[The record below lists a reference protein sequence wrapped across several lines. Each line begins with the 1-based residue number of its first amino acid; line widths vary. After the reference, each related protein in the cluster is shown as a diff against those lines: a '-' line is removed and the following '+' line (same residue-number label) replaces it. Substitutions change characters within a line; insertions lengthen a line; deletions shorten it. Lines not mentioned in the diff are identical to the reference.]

1 MFLIKDVL
9 GNTEL
14 FDQSDPIFMSSV
26 VTMLKPFSAIPGD
39 YIIHEG
45 EIGFEMYI
53 LVSGHVEVVS
63 GDGTMVYAVLGPGNH
78 FGEIAPIVPTEEAEK
93 RSASVRAI
101 DYCDL
106 FSLHKDDLDEVCF
119 HVKRYCDRRQKHLRT
134 RQQFLPLL
142 ILCVQVLINF
152 PEISDKLLEIA
163 RTRINITR
171 NLRKDKM
178 AKIHVRP
185 GPKTS
190 SLLLSPASMASMQ
203 VSELNSTL
211 REASSFGTLV
221 SPVTLHGGGGE
232 GGICD
237 NQQES
242 DFLSF
247 PGLEERELCGIIC

>member
-1 MFLIKDVL
+1 MSSIVANLNHASTLYNAKMDSINSYLRYKKVPHDLQVKIRKYFRYYLGRKTVFDEKGILDGTSRILYKFLTTPPLLLTLPLTFGILNWSSHTELSHYLRAELSMFLIKDVL

-106 FSLHKDDLDEVCF
+106 FSLHKDDLDEV
-119 HVKRYCDRRQKHLRT
+119 
-134 RQQFLPLL
+134 
-142 ILCVQVLINF
+142 
-152 PEISDKLLEIA
+152 SA
-163 RTRINITR
+163 
-171 NLRKDKM
+171 
-178 AKIHVRP
+178 
-185 GPKTS
+185 
-190 SLLLSPASMASMQ
+190 
-203 VSELNSTL
+203 
-211 REASSFGTLV
+211 
-221 SPVTLHGGGGE
+221 
-232 GGICD
+232 
-237 NQQES
+237 
-242 DFLSF
+242 
-247 PGLEERELCGIIC
+247 